1 VLNRKKNKV
10 IFVVKITG
18 LIEMNNKVLLG
29 MSGGIDS
36 SVAAILLQEQGYEV
50 VGVTLRLWSETDGF
64 HNQNLPAYA
73 EEARALA
80 QKLGIQHKLIDARKP
95 FYEEVISY
103 FKNEYQ
109 AGRTPNPCAKCNVVL
124 KWKLLNQAAEAQGCE
139 YIATGHYA
147 NKESHNK
154 LHYLSK
160 GADPDKEQSFFLW
173 GLNQAMLQKTLFP
186 LGKLSKQEV
195 RNIAKERGFTRLEAK
210 KESIGACFIKS
221 NNYHGLL
228 KQLLAGEG
236 IELAPGAFIDGNGK
250 QLGQHQGYPFY
261 TVGQRRGLGLS
272 PNEPWYVTKII
283 PDTNQVV
290 LGKRDDL
297 YQTQMLV
304 KDYHLINPED
314 FKQEV
319 ITRIRYRKQAA
330 PSRIEILDKQFL
342 KVYFTTREWSI
353 APGQTAAF
361 YQGNRLLGGGFIVS

>member
-1 VLNRKKNKV
+1 LS
-10 IFVVKITG
+10 IEITG
-18 LIEMNNKVLLG
+18 SIEMNNKVLLG

-64 HNQNLPAYA
+64 DNQNLPAYA
-73 EEARALA
+73 EEAGALA

-95 FYEEVISY
+95 FYDEVISY

-124 KWKLLNQAAEAQGCE
+124 KWRLLNQAAEAQDCA
-139 YIATGHYA
+139 YIATGHYV
-147 NKESHNK
+147 NKEKQNK

-160 GADPDKEQSFFLW
+160 GVDPDKEQSFFLW
-173 GLNQAMLQKTLFP
+173 GLNQEMLQKTLFP
-186 LGKLSKQEV
+186 LGKLSKQAV
-195 RNIAKERGFTRLEAK
+195 RNLAKERGFTRLEAK

-228 KQLLAGEG
+228 KHLLADEG
-236 IELAPGAFIDGNGK
+236 IELAPGAFVDLNGN

-272 PNEPWYVTKII
+272 PNEPWYVTKIV

>member
-1 VLNRKKNKV
+1 MNR
-10 IFVVKITG
+10 
-18 LIEMNNKVLLG
+18 
-29 MSGGIDS
+29 
-36 SVAAILLQEQGYEV
+36 
-50 VGVTLRLWSETDGF
+50 
-64 HNQNLPAYA
+64 
-73 EEARALA
+73 
-80 QKLGIQHKLIDARKP
+80 
-95 FYEEVISY
+95 
-103 FKNEYQ
+103 
-109 AGRTPNPCAKCNVVL
+109 
-124 KWKLLNQAAEAQGCE
+124 AAEAQGCG
-139 YIATGHYA
+139 YIATGHYV

-173 GLNQAMLQKTLFP
+173 GLNQEMLQKTLFP

-195 RNIAKERGFTRLEAK
+195 RNLATERGFTRLEAK

-236 IELAPGAFIDGNGK
+236 IELAPGTFIEGNGK

>member
-1 VLNRKKNKV
+1 
-10 IFVVKITG
+10 
-18 LIEMNNKVLLG
+18 

-36 SVAAILLQEQGYEV
+36 SVAAILLKEQGYEV
-50 VGVTLRLWSETDGF
+50 IGITLRLWSETDGF
-64 HNQNLPAYA
+64 DNQILPAYA
-73 EEARALA
+73 EEAKILA
-80 QKLGIQHKLIDARKP
+80 QKLGIQHMLIDARKP
-95 FYEEVISY
+95 FYDEVIRY

-124 KWKLLNQAAEAQGCE
+124 KWKLLNQAAEAQGCY
-139 YIATGHYA
+139 YIATGHYV
-147 NKESHNK
+147 NKKSHK
-154 LHYLSK
+154 ERYYLSK
-160 GADPDKEQSFFLW
+160 GVDPDKEQSFFLW
-173 GLNQAMLQKTLFP
+173 GLNQAMLQKSLFP

-195 RNIAKERGFTRLEAK
+195 RNLAKEHGFTQLEAK

-228 KQLLAGEG
+228 KHLLADEG
-236 IELAPGAFIDGNGK
+236 IEMAPGAFIDGNGK

-272 PNEPWYVTKII
+272 PNEPWYVTKIV

-304 KDYHLINPED
+304 RDYQLINPDD

-330 PSRIEILDKQFL
+330 PSRIEILDDRYL
-342 KVYFTTREWSI
+342 KVHFITKEWSI

-361 YQGNRLLGGGFIVS
+361 YQGDRLLGGGFIVS

>member
-1 VLNRKKNKV
+1 
-10 IFVVKITG
+10 
-18 LIEMNNKVLLG
+18 

-124 KWKLLNQAAEAQGCE
+124 KWKLLNQAAEAQGCG

-195 RNIAKERGFTRLEAK
+195 RNLAKERGFTQLEAK

-236 IELAPGAFIDGNGK
+236 IELAPGTFIDGNGK